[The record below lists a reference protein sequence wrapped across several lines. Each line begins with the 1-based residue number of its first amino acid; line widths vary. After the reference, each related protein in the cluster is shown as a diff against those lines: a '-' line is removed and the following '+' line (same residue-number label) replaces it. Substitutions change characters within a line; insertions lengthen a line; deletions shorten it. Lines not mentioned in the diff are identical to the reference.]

1 VTHLVLYSRP
11 ECHLCEELL
20 EQLRPMLEPADE
32 VRIVDISGDIGL
44 ERRYSLRIP
53 VLTTEDGLELSSY
66 PFDRDR
72 VANYL
77 AESR

>member
-1 VTHLVLYSRP
+1 VTQLVLYSRP

-20 EQLRPMLEPADE
+20 EQLGPMLEPTDK
-32 VRIVDISGDIGL
+32 VRIVDIDGDIGL
-44 ERRYSLRIP
+44 ERRYGPRIP